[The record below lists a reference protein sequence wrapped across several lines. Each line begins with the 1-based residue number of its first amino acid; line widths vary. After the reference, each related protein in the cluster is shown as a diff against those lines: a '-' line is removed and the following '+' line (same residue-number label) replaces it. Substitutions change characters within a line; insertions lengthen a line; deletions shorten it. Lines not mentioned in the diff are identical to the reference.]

1 MARLNNKTID
11 QSLYGTYIVLEA
23 GPTHNGLESAKALAK
38 AAKGAGADS
47 VKFQLLYADRLMADK
62 SLMFSYSYLEINSN
76 GEENYVEFSEPLY
89 DILKRREL
97 NKQEWKELKNYCDEI
112 DIHMFTTATYEDE
125 VDFIV
130 DELGM
135 DSIKINSSDVTDLEF
150 IDYCARKGVNIQ
162 LDTGNA
168 DIWEIEKAVITAEN
182 AGCENIIIHHC
193 PSGYPAHVESIFL
206 RQIATLKTLFPK
218 YAIAF
223 SDHSPGWDMDIAA
236 VALGADMIEKTIT
249 LDRTIK
255 SCEHSFSLEPDDAK
269 RLTLELQTKIYRDYK
284 KENFYEEV
292 TSRVY
297 PPTTFNPS
305 SGTLMSFEA
314 VDINAQKGEATAM
327 HYHPGQR
334 SLHIITT
341 NKAAGVTLNFCG
353 IAENPDE
360 REDSKVHLDFPNN
373 SMIVLNFP
381 PYAHHKFHGEFVC
394 LSVHPREG
402 KNLIEKL
409 RSGDLEGGFLESA
422 TVFSKNNQDKDQ
434 WNVSSTVEYKS
445 AKKIQQSSQRT
456 K

>member
-1 MARLNNKTID
+1 MRQNLLKQVLNTVNPGSYQNYVRNFSRKLSGSSLPLVDYVVIQNNKD
-11 QSLYGTYIVLEA
+11 RNDL
-23 GPTHNGLESAKALAK
+23 LA
-38 AAKGAGADS
+38 AS
-47 VKFQLLYADRLMADK
+47 
-62 SLMFSYSYLEINSN
+62 S
-76 GEENYVEFSEPLY
+76 
-89 DILKRREL
+89 
-97 NKQEWKELKNYCDEI
+97 
-112 DIHMFTTATYEDE
+112 
-125 VDFIV
+125 
-130 DELGM
+130 
-135 DSIKINSSDVTDLEF
+135 SIKGGKSSILDVKTPKVMQVAVQDVKTSQQDEFGSMLIESSSDVNIKYGDLGIMPSKSTSPSELLKHKCK
-150 IDYCARKGVNIQ
+150 IEAGTMGVLNIRQ
-162 LDTGNA
+162 
-168 DIWEIEKAVITAEN
+168 
-182 AGCENIIIHHC
+182 
-193 PSGYPAHVESIFL
+193 HVPFL
-206 RQIATLKTLFPK
+206 ISSEEP
-218 YAIAF
+218 
-223 SDHSPGWDMDIAA
+223 
-236 VALGADMIEKTIT
+236 EKTVV
-249 LDRTIK
+249 LDLTELEEVLDHEKNKNRYSMHTV
-255 SCEHSFSLEPDDAK
+255 CNLEPDDAK

>member
-1 MARLNNKTID
+1 MRQNLLKQVLNTVNPGSYQNYVRNFSRKLSGSSLPLVDYVVIQNNKD
-11 QSLYGTYIVLEA
+11 RNDL
-23 GPTHNGLESAKALAK
+23 LA
-38 AAKGAGADS
+38 AS
-47 VKFQLLYADRLMADK
+47 
-62 SLMFSYSYLEINSN
+62 S
-76 GEENYVEFSEPLY
+76 
-89 DILKRREL
+89 
-97 NKQEWKELKNYCDEI
+97 
-112 DIHMFTTATYEDE
+112 
-125 VDFIV
+125 
-130 DELGM
+130 
-135 DSIKINSSDVTDLEF
+135 SIKGGKSSILDVKTPKVMQVAVQDVKTSQQDEFGSMLIESSSDVNIKYGDLGIMPSKSTSPSELLKHKCK
-150 IDYCARKGVNIQ
+150 IEAGTMGVLNIRQ
-162 LDTGNA
+162 
-168 DIWEIEKAVITAEN
+168 
-182 AGCENIIIHHC
+182 
-193 PSGYPAHVESIFL
+193 HVPFL
-206 RQIATLKTLFPK
+206 ISSEEP
-218 YAIAF
+218 
-223 SDHSPGWDMDIAA
+223 
-236 VALGADMIEKTIT
+236 EKTVV
-249 LDRTIK
+249 LDLTELEEVLDHEKNKNRYSMHTV
-255 SCEHSFSLEPDDAK
+255 CNLEPDDAK

-434 WNVSSTVEYKS
+434 WNVSSAAEYKS

>member
-1 MARLNNKTID
+1 MRQNLLKQVLNTVNPGSYQNYVRNFSRKLSGSSLPLVDYVVIQNNKD
-11 QSLYGTYIVLEA
+11 RNDL
-23 GPTHNGLESAKALAK
+23 LA
-38 AAKGAGADS
+38 AS
-47 VKFQLLYADRLMADK
+47 
-62 SLMFSYSYLEINSN
+62 S
-76 GEENYVEFSEPLY
+76 
-89 DILKRREL
+89 
-97 NKQEWKELKNYCDEI
+97 
-112 DIHMFTTATYEDE
+112 
-125 VDFIV
+125 
-130 DELGM
+130 
-135 DSIKINSSDVTDLEF
+135 SIKGGKSSILDVKTPKVMQVAVQDVKTSQQDEFGSMLIESSSDVNIKYGDLGIMPSKSTSPSELLKHKCK
-150 IDYCARKGVNIQ
+150 IEAGTMGVLNIRQ
-162 LDTGNA
+162 
-168 DIWEIEKAVITAEN
+168 
-182 AGCENIIIHHC
+182 
-193 PSGYPAHVESIFL
+193 HVPFL
-206 RQIATLKTLFPK
+206 ISSEEP
-218 YAIAF
+218 
-223 SDHSPGWDMDIAA
+223 
-236 VALGADMIEKTIT
+236 EKTVV
-249 LDRTIK
+249 LDLTELAEVLDHEKNKNRYSMHTV
-255 SCEHSFSLEPDDAK
+255 CNLEPDDAK

-434 WNVSSTVEYKS
+434 WNVSSAAEYKS

-456 K
+456 R

>member
-1 MARLNNKTID
+1 MRQNLLKQVLNTVNPGSYQNYVRNFSRKLSGSSLPLVDYVVIQNNKD
-11 QSLYGTYIVLEA
+11 RNDL
-23 GPTHNGLESAKALAK
+23 LA
-38 AAKGAGADS
+38 AS
-47 VKFQLLYADRLMADK
+47 
-62 SLMFSYSYLEINSN
+62 S
-76 GEENYVEFSEPLY
+76 
-89 DILKRREL
+89 
-97 NKQEWKELKNYCDEI
+97 
-112 DIHMFTTATYEDE
+112 
-125 VDFIV
+125 
-130 DELGM
+130 
-135 DSIKINSSDVTDLEF
+135 SIKGGKSSILDVKTPKVMQVAVQDVKTSQQDEFGSMLIESSSDVNIKYGDLGIMPSKSTSPSELLKHKCK
-150 IDYCARKGVNIQ
+150 IEAGTMGVLNIRQ
-162 LDTGNA
+162 
-168 DIWEIEKAVITAEN
+168 
-182 AGCENIIIHHC
+182 
-193 PSGYPAHVESIFL
+193 HVPFL
-206 RQIATLKTLFPK
+206 ISSEEP
-218 YAIAF
+218 
-223 SDHSPGWDMDIAA
+223 
-236 VALGADMIEKTIT
+236 EKTVV
-249 LDRTIK
+249 LDLTELAEVLDHEKNKNRYSMHTV
-255 SCEHSFSLEPDDAK
+255 CNLEPDDAK

>member
-1 MARLNNKTID
+1 MRQNLLKQVLNTVNPGSYQNYVRNFSRKLSGSSLPLVDYVVIQNNKD
-11 QSLYGTYIVLEA
+11 RNDL
-23 GPTHNGLESAKALAK
+23 LA
-38 AAKGAGADS
+38 AS
-47 VKFQLLYADRLMADK
+47 
-62 SLMFSYSYLEINSN
+62 S
-76 GEENYVEFSEPLY
+76 
-89 DILKRREL
+89 
-97 NKQEWKELKNYCDEI
+97 
-112 DIHMFTTATYEDE
+112 
-125 VDFIV
+125 
-130 DELGM
+130 
-135 DSIKINSSDVTDLEF
+135 SIKGGKSSILDVKTPKVMQVAVQDVKTSQQDEFGSMLIESSSDVNIKYGDLGIMPSKSTSPSELLKHKHK
-150 IDYCARKGVNIQ
+150 IEAGTMGVLNIRQ
-162 LDTGNA
+162 
-168 DIWEIEKAVITAEN
+168 
-182 AGCENIIIHHC
+182 
-193 PSGYPAHVESIFL
+193 HVPFL
-206 RQIATLKTLFPK
+206 ISSEEP
-218 YAIAF
+218 
-223 SDHSPGWDMDIAA
+223 
-236 VALGADMIEKTIT
+236 EKTVV
-249 LDRTIK
+249 LDLTELAEVLDHEKNKNRYSMHTV
-255 SCEHSFSLEPDDAK
+255 CNLEPDDAK

-434 WNVSSTVEYKS
+434 WNVSSAAEYKS

-456 K
+456 R

>member
-1 MARLNNKTID
+1 LLKHKCKI
-11 QSLYGTYIVLEA
+11 EA
-23 GPTHNGLESAKALAK
+23 GTMGVLNIRQHVPFLIS
-38 AAKGAGADS
+38 S
-47 VKFQLLYADRLMADK
+47 
-62 SLMFSYSYLEINSN
+62 
-76 GEENYVEFSEPLY
+76 EEP
-89 DILKRREL
+89 
-97 NKQEWKELKNYCDEI
+97 
-112 DIHMFTTATYEDE
+112 
-125 VDFIV
+125 
-130 DELGM
+130 
-135 DSIKINSSDVTDLEF
+135 
-150 IDYCARKGVNIQ
+150 
-162 LDTGNA
+162 
-168 DIWEIEKAVITAEN
+168 
-182 AGCENIIIHHC
+182 
-193 PSGYPAHVESIFL
+193 
-206 RQIATLKTLFPK
+206 
-218 YAIAF
+218 
-223 SDHSPGWDMDIAA
+223 
-236 VALGADMIEKTIT
+236 EKTVV
-249 LDRTIK
+249 LDLTELAEVLDHEKNKNRYSMHTV
-255 SCEHSFSLEPDDAK
+255 CNLEPDDAK

-434 WNVSSTVEYKS
+434 WNVSSAAEYKS

-456 K
+456 R

>member
-1 MARLNNKTID
+1 MRQNLLKQVLNTVNPGSYQNYVRNFSRKLSGSSLPLVDYVVIQNNKD
-11 QSLYGTYIVLEA
+11 RNDL
-23 GPTHNGLESAKALAK
+23 LA
-38 AAKGAGADS
+38 AS
-47 VKFQLLYADRLMADK
+47 
-62 SLMFSYSYLEINSN
+62 S
-76 GEENYVEFSEPLY
+76 
-89 DILKRREL
+89 
-97 NKQEWKELKNYCDEI
+97 
-112 DIHMFTTATYEDE
+112 
-125 VDFIV
+125 
-130 DELGM
+130 
-135 DSIKINSSDVTDLEF
+135 SIKGGKSSILDVKTPKVMQVAVQDVKTSQQDEFGSMLIESSSDVNIKYGDLGIMPSKSTSPSELLKHKCK
-150 IDYCARKGVNIQ
+150 IEAGTMGVLNIRQ
-162 LDTGNA
+162 
-168 DIWEIEKAVITAEN
+168 
-182 AGCENIIIHHC
+182 
-193 PSGYPAHVESIFL
+193 HVPFL
-206 RQIATLKTLFPK
+206 ISSEEP
-218 YAIAF
+218 
-223 SDHSPGWDMDIAA
+223 
-236 VALGADMIEKTIT
+236 EKTVV
-249 LDRTIK
+249 LDLTELAEVLDHEKNKNRYSMHTV
-255 SCEHSFSLEPDDAK
+255 CNLEPDDAK

-434 WNVSSTVEYKS
+434 WNVSSAAEYKS

>member
-1 MARLNNKTID
+1 MRQNLLKQVLNTVNPGSYQNYVRNFSRKLSGSSLPLVDYVVIQNNKD
-11 QSLYGTYIVLEA
+11 RNDL
-23 GPTHNGLESAKALAK
+23 LAV
-38 AAKGAGADS
+38 S
-47 VKFQLLYADRLMADK
+47 
-62 SLMFSYSYLEINSN
+62 S
-76 GEENYVEFSEPLY
+76 
-89 DILKRREL
+89 
-97 NKQEWKELKNYCDEI
+97 
-112 DIHMFTTATYEDE
+112 
-125 VDFIV
+125 
-130 DELGM
+130 
-135 DSIKINSSDVTDLEF
+135 SIKGGKSSILDVKTPKVMQVAVQDVKTSQQDEFGSMLIESSSDVNIKYGDLGIMPSKSTSPSELLKHKCK
-150 IDYCARKGVNIQ
+150 IEAGTMGVLNIRQ
-162 LDTGNA
+162 
-168 DIWEIEKAVITAEN
+168 
-182 AGCENIIIHHC
+182 
-193 PSGYPAHVESIFL
+193 HVPFL
-206 RQIATLKTLFPK
+206 ISSEEP
-218 YAIAF
+218 
-223 SDHSPGWDMDIAA
+223 
-236 VALGADMIEKTIT
+236 EKTVV
-249 LDRTIK
+249 LDLTELAEVLDHEKNKNRYSMHTV
-255 SCEHSFSLEPDDAK
+255 CNLEPDDAK

-456 K
+456 R

>member
-1 MARLNNKTID
+1 MRQNLLKQVLNTVNPGSYQNYVRNFSRKLSGSSLPLVDYVVIQNNKD
-11 QSLYGTYIVLEA
+11 RNDL
-23 GPTHNGLESAKALAK
+23 LAV
-38 AAKGAGADS
+38 S
-47 VKFQLLYADRLMADK
+47 
-62 SLMFSYSYLEINSN
+62 S
-76 GEENYVEFSEPLY
+76 
-89 DILKRREL
+89 
-97 NKQEWKELKNYCDEI
+97 
-112 DIHMFTTATYEDE
+112 
-125 VDFIV
+125 
-130 DELGM
+130 
-135 DSIKINSSDVTDLEF
+135 SIKGGKSSILDVKTPKVMQVAVQDVKTSQQDEFGSMLIESSSDVNIKYGDLGIMPSKSTSPSELLKHKCK
-150 IDYCARKGVNIQ
+150 IEAGTMGVLNIRQ
-162 LDTGNA
+162 
-168 DIWEIEKAVITAEN
+168 
-182 AGCENIIIHHC
+182 
-193 PSGYPAHVESIFL
+193 HVPFL
-206 RQIATLKTLFPK
+206 ISSEEP
-218 YAIAF
+218 
-223 SDHSPGWDMDIAA
+223 
-236 VALGADMIEKTIT
+236 EKTVV
-249 LDRTIK
+249 LDLTELEEVLDHEKNKNRYSMHTV
-255 SCEHSFSLEPDDAK
+255 CNLEPDDAK
-269 RLTLELQTKIYRDYK
+269 ILTLELQTKIYRDYK

-434 WNVSSTVEYKS
+434 WNVSSAAEYKS

-456 K
+456 R

>member
-1 MARLNNKTID
+1 MRQNLLKQVLNTVNPGSYQNYVRNFSRKLSGSSLPLVDYVVIQNNKD
-11 QSLYGTYIVLEA
+11 RNDL
-23 GPTHNGLESAKALAK
+23 LA
-38 AAKGAGADS
+38 AS
-47 VKFQLLYADRLMADK
+47 
-62 SLMFSYSYLEINSN
+62 S
-76 GEENYVEFSEPLY
+76 
-89 DILKRREL
+89 
-97 NKQEWKELKNYCDEI
+97 
-112 DIHMFTTATYEDE
+112 
-125 VDFIV
+125 
-130 DELGM
+130 
-135 DSIKINSSDVTDLEF
+135 SIKGGKSSILDVKTPKVMQVAVQDVKTSQQDEFGSMLIESSSDVNIKYGDLGIMPSKSTSPSELLKHKCK
-150 IDYCARKGVNIQ
+150 IEAGTMGVLNIRQ
-162 LDTGNA
+162 
-168 DIWEIEKAVITAEN
+168 
-182 AGCENIIIHHC
+182 
-193 PSGYPAHVESIFL
+193 HVPFL
-206 RQIATLKTLFPK
+206 ISSEEP
-218 YAIAF
+218 
-223 SDHSPGWDMDIAA
+223 
-236 VALGADMIEKTIT
+236 EKTVV
-249 LDRTIK
+249 LDLTELEEVLDHEKNKNRYSMHTV
-255 SCEHSFSLEPDDAK
+255 CNLEPDDAK

-434 WNVSSTVEYKS
+434 WNVSSAAEYKS

-456 K
+456 R